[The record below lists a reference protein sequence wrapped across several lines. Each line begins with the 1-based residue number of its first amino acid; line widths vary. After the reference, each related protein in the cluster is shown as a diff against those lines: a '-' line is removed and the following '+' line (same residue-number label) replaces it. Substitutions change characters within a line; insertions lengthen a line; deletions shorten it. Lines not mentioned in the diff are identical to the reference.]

1 MFVCSLSRTCQK
13 GAVTP
18 GMQTT
23 VLLSTP
29 SHPRPHPL
37 PPPFLRCNLSSQR
50 CMFGANVIENHRLS
64 NQAGTINPT
73 LKVTESLAPRL
84 SGRCIHVCL
93 QSMYVCIYH
102 ACFQISSV
110 ESCCRQ
116 MFAVFPL
123 TLRRPTTYAWITAW
137 PYVDAGV

>member
-1 MFVCSLSRTCQK
+1 MTAR
-13 GAVTP
+13 
-18 GMQTT
+18 
-23 VLLSTP
+23 
-29 SHPRPHPL
+29 
-37 PPPFLRCNLSSQR
+37 
-50 CMFGANVIENHRLS
+50 MFGTNVIENLRLS

-93 QSMYVCIYH
+93 QSMYLCIYH
-102 ACFQISSV
+102 ARISSV

-123 TLRRPTTYAWITAW
+123 TLRRPTTYSWITARL
-137 PYVDAGV
+137 YADAGV